1 MKDSNGAAMVKWV
14 NREKGKAAAGVLL
27 AGAFIATS
35 SSTQA
40 SKAARKNQADKA
52 VKIAQATIPTPAL
65 QAPQIESLRVTRGSS
80 ITLPLSNVTII
91 RSDNEEIARGRFDNG
106 KAIIEGVTTGVTT
119 VEVQQESADGKSA
132 TKQRYEV
139 EVLSASPLPAPAPI
153 ADANSDTQNPST
165 TPLTAAPVATATT
178 TPSQTPATPILPAAS
193 PTTDTAT
200 TVAILPDSTPAALPV
215 AKSPTIA
222 LSVEP
227 AEDNPSQALFTI
239 TYGNPTAGNLQNAV
253 IRYALDD
260 MVSYVTASATGGAK
274 YDAAARELTW
284 NIETLPSATTGKTVQ
299 FRIAAQDPSVE
310 KFYSVATIETAD
322 SAAIASKPIEYSFTP
337 TPLLTVFAIPDR
349 ILQGKNRP
357 TLVDVR
363 GLNYQAA
370 VDRMQTMGVV
380 EGVSPGTYEPSRTT
394 ERAEYTVMI
403 LRGLNLKDLRDM
415 SAIKFVLSRR
425 STVNLDIR
433 NSAGKVVATLIQ
445 NMQLP
450 AGERT
455 VIWNGKTAAG
465 FAPAGRYTYSCTA
478 RDAKGT
484 TTTLRGYIHVIPQT
498 PLDVSGQPTFSDVR
512 PGAWYSGYLAEAQRQ
527 DIVKGYPTGEF
538 RPKRPINRVEAT
550 AIVVRAIGLED
561 VAKRA
566 KGKEA
571 GFLDDH
577 MIPDWGTGYVYTA
590 STIAKTNSGH
600 LIVGNPSNMF
610 LPLNPM
616 RRDAAALVV
625 QRMVD
630 KETNRKIYVSG
641 QLVPG
646 AVVTINSHNVQP
658 EADGQFSFVI
668 EQNSTEPTS
677 VAVIDRRR

>member
-1 MKDSNGAAMVKWV
+1 MVKWV
-14 NREKGKAAAGVLL
+14 SRSTSKAAAGVLF
-27 AGAFIATS
+27 AGAICATS
-35 SSTQA
+35 SVA
-40 SKAARKNQADKA
+40 HADKTKSKSNSNKQI
-52 VKIAQATIPTPAL
+52 KIAQAADNQVVVPM
-65 QAPQIESLRVTRGSS
+65 IESLRVTRGGQ
-80 ITLPLSNVTII
+80 ITLPLSNVTKI
-91 RSDNEEIARGRFDNG
+91 RPDNEEIVRGRFVDG
-106 KAIIEGVTTGVTT
+106 KAVIEGVTTGVTT
-119 VEVQQESADGKSA
+119 VEVQQGNPAEG
-132 TKQRYEV
+132 TTTTQRYEV
-139 EVLSASPLPAPAPI
+139 EVLNSNALPAPAPTPVI
-153 ADANSDTQNPST
+153 AASPPVPVVASTTKVTSTTTSSTVQVPAIPATSAST
-165 TPLTAAPVATATT
+165 TPSAL
-178 TPSQTPATPILPAAS
+178 
-193 PTTDTAT
+193 
-200 TVAILPDSTPAALPV
+200 AILPDPVVATIALPSS
-215 AKSPTIA
+215 KSPTIS

-239 TYGNPTAGNLQNAV
+239 TYANPTATDAHNVV

-260 MVSYVTASATGGAK
+260 MVSYVTASATGGAH
-274 YDAAARELTW
+274 YDAAGRELIWT
-284 NIETLPSATTGKTVQ
+284 IDSLPAGATKTVQ

-310 KFYSVATIETAD
+310 KFYSAATIEAEG
-322 SAAIASKPIEYSFTP
+322 SPAMASNQLEYSFTP
-337 TPLLTVFAIPDR
+337 TPLLTVFALPDR
-349 ILQGKNRP
+349 ILQGKNKAP
-357 TLVDVR
+357 LVDVR
-363 GLNYQAA
+363 GLGYQAA
-370 VDRMQTMGVV
+370 IDRMQKMGVV
-380 EGVSPGTYEPSRTT
+380 EGVSPGTYEPARTT

-415 SAIKFVLSRR
+415 SAIKFVLSRH
-425 STVNLDIR
+425 STVDLNIR
-433 NSAGKVVATLIQ
+433 NSAGKVVSTLIKSVQ
-445 NMQLP
+445 FD

-455 VIWNGKTAAG
+455 VLWDGTTTTG
-465 FAPAGRYTYSCTA
+465 YAPAGRYTYTCTA

-484 TTTLRGYIHVIPQT
+484 TTTLHGTIHVVPQT
-498 PLDVSGQPTFSDVR
+498 PLDVSGKPTFTDVR
-512 PGAWYSGYLAEAQRQ
+512 PDAWYTGYLAEAEKE

-538 RPKRPINRVEAT
+538 RPARPINRVEAT

-561 VAKRA
+561 IAKRA

-577 MIPDWGTGYVYTA
+577 MIPDWGTGYVYVA
-590 STIAKTNSGH
+590 STIAKTSSGR

-646 AVVTINSHNVQP
+646 ASVTINSHNVQP
-658 EADGQFSFVI
+658 TPDGQFSFVI

>member
-1 MKDSNGAAMVKWV
+1 MVKWA
-14 NREKGKAAAGVLL
+14 NRGTGKAAAGVLV
-27 AGAFIATS
+27 AGALCATS
-35 SSTQA
+35 
-40 SKAARKNQADKA
+40 AAHADKKA
-52 VKIAQATIPTPAL
+52 QKSRSNKSVKVAQAYSAPEAQA
-65 QAPQIESLRVTRGSS
+65 QAPVPMIEALRVTRGKS
-80 ITLPLSNVTII
+80 ITLPLDNVTKI
-91 RSDNEEIARGRFDNG
+91 RPDNEEIARGRFEDG
-106 KAIIEGVTTGVTT
+106 KAVIEGVTTGVTT
-119 VEVQQESADGKSA
+119 VEVQQGNPDDGTA
-132 TKQRYEV
+132 TTQRYEV
-139 EVLSASPLPAPAPI
+139 EVLNANPLPAPAP
-153 ADANSDTQNPST
+153 ASTKTNS
-165 TPLTAAPVATATT
+165 PLQTAAPVAAAPVTASATATT
-178 TPSQTPATPILPAAS
+178 STAASSTAQTPAAPSLPAA
-193 PTTDTAT
+193 P
-200 TVAILPDSTPAALPV
+200 TVAILPDTVVSTVALPA
-215 AKSPTIA
+215 AKSPSIA

-227 AEDNPSQALFTI
+227 AEDNPSQALFTV
-239 TYGNPTAGNLQNAV
+239 TYGNPTATDLHNVV
-253 IRYALDD
+253 IRYVLGD
-260 MVSYVTASATGGAK
+260 MVSYVTASATGGAS
-274 YDAAARELTW
+274 YDAAARELSW
-284 NIETLPSATTGKTVQ
+284 KIDDLPAGTVGKTVQ
-299 FRIAAQDPSVE
+299 FRVAAIDPSVE
-310 KFYSVATIETAD
+310 KFYSAATIEAEGSD
-322 SAAIASKPIEYSFTP
+322 MVASNQLEYSFTP

-357 TLVDVR
+357 PLVDVR

-380 EGVSPGTYEPSRTT
+380 EGVSPGTYEPARTT

-403 LRGLNLKDLRDM
+403 LRGLNLKDLRDT

-445 NMQLP
+445 NVQFP

-455 VIWNGKTAAG
+455 VIWNGKTTAG
-465 FAPAGRYTYSCTA
+465 YAPAGRYTYTCTA

-484 TTTLRGYIHVIPQT
+484 TTALRGTIHVIPQT
-498 PLDVSGQPTFSDVR
+498 PLDVSGQPTFTDVR
-512 PGAWYSGYLAEAQRQ
+512 PGTWYTGYLAEAQRQ

-538 RPKRPINRVEAT
+538 RPQRPINRVEAT

-610 LPLNPM
+610 LPLSPM
-616 RRDAAALVV
+616 RRDAAALIV

-646 AVVTINSHNVQP
+646 AAVTINSHNVQP
-658 EADGQFSFVI
+658 EPDGQFSFVI